1 MTPITREEYDKYV
14 YHFTTKETALEH
26 ILPKKQIRLSSF
38 QKTNDPKE
46 SKDWHFS
53 LSHDIEAPQTE
64 ELTNYLRE
72 IMQKG
77 AIQIKEKCKVLCVSR
92 DIYINE
98 EQHDLNYSRGYAKPR
113 MWAQYGGN
121 YTGVCLVFEK
131 TDLDKEIFNISK
143 KNSMEYFS
151 GNVNYSHTNFP
162 LDALHLNI
170 STFTDGKAIN
180 RQALFETIEKKV
192 ATHSDFYFFHKHED
206 WSTECEARWILRGVD
221 ADPQLIDITS
231 SLKAVILGSD
241 FNLAYLPLVM
251 SAAQELEIPVL
262 ILGWMNERIHLLP
275 APNV

>member
-1 MTPITREEYDKYV
+1 MTPIAREDYDKYV

-46 SKDWHFS
+46 SKDWIFS
-53 LSHDIEAPQTE
+53 LSLDIEAPLTV
-64 ELTNYLRE
+64 ELKNDLAE
-72 IMQKG
+72 IMKTG

-98 EQHDLNYSRGYAKPR
+98 EQHHLNHSRGYAKPR

-131 TDLDKEIFNISK
+131 ADLDKEIFNTSK
-143 KNSMEYFS
+143 NKNMACFS
-151 GNVNYSHTNFP
+151 GNVNYSHTNFQR
-162 LDALHLNI
+162 DALHLNI
-170 STFTDGKAIN
+170 STFSDGKVID
-180 RQALFETIEKKV
+180 RQALFEAIEKKV
-192 ATHSDFYFFHKHED
+192 ITHSNFYFFHKHED

-221 ADPQLIDITS
+221 AEPQLIDTTS
-231 SLKAVILGSD
+231 SLKAIILGSD
-241 FNLAYLPLVM
+241 FNLAYLPLVT
-251 SAAQELEIPVL
+251 SAADELKIP
-262 ILGWMNERIHLLP
+262 ILQLYWQNEYIHLLP